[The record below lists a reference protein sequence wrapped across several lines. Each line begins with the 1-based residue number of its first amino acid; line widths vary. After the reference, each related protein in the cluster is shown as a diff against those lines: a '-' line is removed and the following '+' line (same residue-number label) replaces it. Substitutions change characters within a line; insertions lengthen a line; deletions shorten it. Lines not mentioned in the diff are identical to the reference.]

1 MIHIQLVLFF
11 NFILMFWRAFTHST
25 VTRSNDQRASV
36 VSNHRPIQKRITVK
50 GDGQCFFRR
59 IIAFTTDDPQIVGS
73 KSDDRYTP
81 QLLDIKEGVLANG
94 LRASLMAYTIEHI
107 SELNA
112 LLGPNPIDELNAD
125 VLDNVIFF
133 FFFFFFLVQCV
144 LFISM
149 NMSNE

>member
-1 MIHIQLVLFF
+1 
-11 NFILMFWRAFTHST
+11 MFWRAFTHST

-59 IIAFTTDDPQIVGS
+59 IIACTTDDPQIVGS

-94 LRASLMAYTIEHI
+94 MRASLMAYTIEHI

-125 VLDNVIFF
+125 VLDNISFF
-133 FFFFFFLVQCV
+133 FFFF
-144 LFISM
+144 
-149 NMSNE
+149 